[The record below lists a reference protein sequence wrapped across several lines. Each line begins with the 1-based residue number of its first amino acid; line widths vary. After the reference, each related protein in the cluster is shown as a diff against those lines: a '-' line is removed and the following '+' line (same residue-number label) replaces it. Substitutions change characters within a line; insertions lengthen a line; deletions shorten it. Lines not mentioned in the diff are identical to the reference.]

1 MVLTKRSAARKTD
14 EPMNDPMTEHTNK
27 AHEHGCDEAASISQL
42 LQDDA
47 FIRRHIG
54 PGEDEIQ
61 GMLEV
66 VGGIYDSRRPAV
78 QG

>member
-1 MVLTKRSAARKTD
+1 MVLTNRSAARTTD
-14 EPMNDPMTEHTNK
+14 DTMNDPMTEHTNK
-27 AHEHGCDEAASISQL
+27 AHQHGGDEVASISQL

-54 PGEDEIQ
+54 PGEDEI
-61 GMLEV
+61 
-66 VGGIYDSRRPAV
+66 GGIYDSRRPAV